1 MDFTKILS
9 LINKII
15 LIFDIPKEIFMKKI
29 VLISLLMLS
38 AAFSQLRFGIDAS
51 RTMEMK
57 LKFLGM
63 EETESGNPDGMG
75 LTFGYEQMLLLGL
88 IGVGAEYTLSTGGE
102 DDDHD
107 HDHDHDDEDIEL
119 GNPGNFAFVYAVSKV
134 PVGFPMV
141 RGIVRAGTTL
151 GHSEEGL
158 KGGLSYGFG
167 LRFKPP
173 ILPVGVEAH
182 YTMHNFDLDFEGDIP
197 GIESS
202 VKYSSINLTATYKF

>member
-1 MDFTKILS
+1 MHAAAKVMFALGGVICVIGIFLFAAGADAAE
-9 LINKII
+9 IN
-15 LIFDIPKEIFMKKI
+15 
-29 VLISLLMLS
+29 V
-38 AAFSQLRFGIDAS
+38 
-51 RTMEMK
+51 
-57 LKFLGM
+57 
-63 EETESGNPDGMG
+63 EEEAIWSGTSGNW
-75 LTFGYEQMLLLGL
+75 
-88 IGVGAEYTLSTGGE
+88 
-102 DDDHD
+102 
-107 HDHDHDDEDIEL
+107 DHDDEDIEL